1 MADLI
6 QLQHGMLKFTV
17 LVIMFSYCFILSNAA
32 VYYVKPNESTTCS
45 HTKHECHILSY
56 YLEKSNVGN
65 YFKSNTTMVF
75 LQGTHS
81 ANRSV
86 IIEHV
91 SSLTLVGES
100 DLSKECSAKIECTQG
115 SVGFEFIYVI
125 DLHIVNLTFL
135 IILQGKSTN
144 IALQT
149 SEAS

>member
-56 YLEKSNVGN
+56 YLEKIKCRQLFQVKHHNGVSTR
-65 YFKSNTTMVF
+65 NT
-75 LQGTHS
+75 QC
-81 ANRSV
+81 NRSV

-125 DLHIVNLTFL
+125 DLHIVNLTF
-135 IILQGKSTN
+135 
-144 IALQT
+144 
-149 SEAS
+149 SECGQAVSGHMIF